1 MGTVRN
7 TNGIWINTEPFREVG
22 NNFITTGRYT
32 DALPG
37 TLEFDRFW
45 DQEYTRCMEGY
56 EVSGAKI
63 TGKHYFYLNYCLI
76 NKVNLTDDNRGKR
89 KVSKGFLLPDF
100 WDGDYEYFWFLEI
113 AENGID
119 PLLLPKLHL
128 NNKVLW
134 TEGGKSMIVGKAR
147 RRGFSYKNAATIAWE
162 YTFVKKSLTLVA
174 AYDKKYLFS
183 EIGIFTK
190 VMDMLNHLNTNCPAF
205 KRSRLVNKI
214 ADGRIKSGYIEYTDD
229 GTELAKGHQ
238 SSITCV
244 SFMNNP
250 DAARGADAS
259 KIIVEEAGTFVNW
272 NESYYAMEPSI
283 KAGDYYTGM
292 MIIFGC
298 VCAGT
303 KVWTHDGRLVNIEDL
318 RQEEGIVGY
327 AGAGIIK
334 EPIVWMQPHAK
345 KPCYRITTEKNKI
358 IECSNDHPL
367 LVSKN
372 KLTKG
377 NRKVI
382 TFKKAEDI
390 KVGEQ
395 LMSVR
400 QVPIFGSDKMWNPRL
415 LGLLL
420 GDGYYGKGTPEVSI
434 DSDGLYNWITSLG
447 LQLKTDREK
456 LQTNGRLYRR
466 VSISKI
472 TNDLRNV
479 DMYGQSWETKQL
491 PINLHKCDV
500 YSVSE
505 FLGGYF
511 DADGSVYYNS
521 KKNSL
526 RVVLTSKYKHLLEG
540 VSQLLYK
547 LNVGSSIVK
556 EYRKTGYKAGDI
568 YRLYISKDKDVIEF
582 KKHISFKSEHK
593 QKVLDDFV
601 QNKNARYVYDNC
613 LFEENKDNGKGQYYL
628 KNNKLDNL
636 ESNRVKSI
644 EFIGDKEVY
653 NLNAGITHT
662 YITNGFVSGNTGGDM
677 EAGTIDFA
685 EMYYN
690 PDNYNMMPFENVWDE
705 EGLRDKSAGFFFPMY
720 QNYEGAYDKSGNSDI
735 PKAKELLSKLRENKK
750 AKAKSPDDYL
760 RHTTEYAWSPSEA
773 FQIISNNVFP
783 TEDLRRQLG
792 LCMTKDEY
800 KGICGKM
807 TYDSNGNPEFV
818 PDLSLRPL
826 EYRDKTM
833 DKSGCIQ
840 IWEKPTPGVSYNLYT
855 GGLDPYATDEA
866 NYSDSLGSLFIF
878 KRYALGEQTH
888 DLPVAEYTG
897 RPQNFK
903 EFYDQC
909 ILLIEYYNASCLYEN
924 NINNF
929 KTHCENKH
937 KLHLLSRTP
946 SVVKAA
952 SNQHTNTYGI
962 RVVGNSYS
970 SVKNELITYVNNW
983 LREEYEDGKSNV
995 YKIKSIGLLQELITY
1010 NSRGNFD
1017 RFISFS
1023 LALIR
1028 SVELTKIQPAFKD
1041 SYKRNGRDFFSSKLF
1056 SNL

>member
-1 MGTVRN
+1 MGTIRN
-7 TNGIWINTEPFREVG
+7 TNGIWVNTEPFREAG
-22 NNFITTGRYT
+22 NQFITTGRYT

-45 DQEYTRCMEGY
+45 DQEFTRCIEGY

-100 WDGDYEYFWFLEI
+100 WDGDYEYFWFLDI

-205 KRSRLVNKI
+205 KRSRLVNKV

-229 GTELAKGHQ
+229 GTELSKGHQ

-292 MIIFGC
+292 MIIFG
-298 VCAGT
+298 
-303 KVWTHDGRLVNIEDL
+303 
-318 RQEEGIVGY
+318 
-327 AGAGIIK
+327 
-334 EPIVWMQPHAK
+334 
-345 KPCYRITTEKNKI
+345 
-358 IECSNDHPL
+358 
-367 LVSKN
+367 
-372 KLTKG
+372 
-377 NRKVI
+377 
-382 TFKKAEDI
+382 
-390 KVGEQ
+390 
-395 LMSVR
+395 
-400 QVPIFGSDKMWNPRL
+400 
-415 LGLLL
+415 
-420 GDGYYGKGTPEVSI
+420 
-434 DSDGLYNWITSLG
+434 
-447 LQLKTDREK
+447 
-456 LQTNGRLYRR
+456 
-466 VSISKI
+466 
-472 TNDLRNV
+472 
-479 DMYGQSWETKQL
+479 
-491 PINLHKCDV
+491 
-500 YSVSE
+500 
-505 FLGGYF
+505 
-511 DADGSVYYNS
+511 
-521 KKNSL
+521 
-526 RVVLTSKYKHLLEG
+526 
-540 VSQLLYK
+540 
-547 LNVGSSIVK
+547 
-556 EYRKTGYKAGDI
+556 
-568 YRLYISKDKDVIEF
+568 
-582 KKHISFKSEHK
+582 
-593 QKVLDDFV
+593 
-601 QNKNARYVYDNC
+601 
-613 LFEENKDNGKGQYYL
+613 
-628 KNNKLDNL
+628 
-636 ESNRVKSI
+636 
-644 EFIGDKEVY
+644 
-653 NLNAGITHT
+653 
-662 YITNGFVSGNTGGDM
+662 TGGDM

-705 EGLRDKSAGFFFPMY
+705 EGLRDKSAGFFFPMF
-720 QNYEGAYDKSGNSDI
+720 QNYEGAYDKNGNSDI

-750 AKAKSPDDYL
+750 AKAKSPDEYL

-807 TYDSNGNPEFV
+807 AYDSNGNPEFV

-826 EYRDKTM
+826 EYRDKTL

-840 IWEKPTPGVSYNLYT
+840 IWEKPTPGISYNLYT

-878 KRYALGEQTH
+878 KRYALGEETH

-1056 SNL
+1056 SN

>member
-1 MGTVRN
+1 MGAVRN
-7 TNGIWINTEPFREVG
+7 KNGIWVNTEPFREAG
-22 NNFITTGRYT
+22 NRFITTGRYT

-45 DQEYTRCMEGY
+45 DQEFTRCMEGY

-100 WDGDYEYFWFLEI
+100 WDGDFEYFWFLEI

-119 PLLLPKLHL
+119 PALIPTLHL

-162 YTFVKKSLTLVA
+162 YTFIKKSLTLVA

-238 SSITCV
+238 SAITCV
-244 SFMNNP
+244 SFQNNP

-259 KIIVEEAGTFVNW
+259 KIIVEEAGTFINW

-292 MIIFGC
+292 MIVFG
-298 VCAGT
+298 
-303 KVWTHDGRLVNIEDL
+303 
-318 RQEEGIVGY
+318 
-327 AGAGIIK
+327 
-334 EPIVWMQPHAK
+334 
-345 KPCYRITTEKNKI
+345 
-358 IECSNDHPL
+358 
-367 LVSKN
+367 
-372 KLTKG
+372 
-377 NRKVI
+377 
-382 TFKKAEDI
+382 
-390 KVGEQ
+390 
-395 LMSVR
+395 
-400 QVPIFGSDKMWNPRL
+400 
-415 LGLLL
+415 
-420 GDGYYGKGTPEVSI
+420 
-434 DSDGLYNWITSLG
+434 
-447 LQLKTDREK
+447 
-456 LQTNGRLYRR
+456 
-466 VSISKI
+466 
-472 TNDLRNV
+472 
-479 DMYGQSWETKQL
+479 
-491 PINLHKCDV
+491 
-500 YSVSE
+500 
-505 FLGGYF
+505 
-511 DADGSVYYNS
+511 
-521 KKNSL
+521 
-526 RVVLTSKYKHLLEG
+526 
-540 VSQLLYK
+540 
-547 LNVGSSIVK
+547 
-556 EYRKTGYKAGDI
+556 
-568 YRLYISKDKDVIEF
+568 
-582 KKHISFKSEHK
+582 
-593 QKVLDDFV
+593 
-601 QNKNARYVYDNC
+601 
-613 LFEENKDNGKGQYYL
+613 
-628 KNNKLDNL
+628 
-636 ESNRVKSI
+636 
-644 EFIGDKEVY
+644 
-653 NLNAGITHT
+653 
-662 YITNGFVSGNTGGDM
+662 TGGDM

-705 EGLRDKSAGFFFPMY
+705 DGLPEKPTGFFFPMY
-720 QNYEGAYDKSGNSDI
+720 QNYEGAYDKEGNSDI
-735 PKAKELLSKLRENKK
+735 PKAKELLTKLRENKK
-750 AKAKSPDDYL
+750 AKAKSPEEYL
-760 RHTTEYAWSPSEA
+760 RHTTEYAWSPAEA

-800 KGICGKM
+800 KGICGRM
-807 TYDSNGNPEFV
+807 AYDERGNAEFV

-826 EYRDKTM
+826 EYRDKSI

-840 IWEKPTPGVSYNLYT
+840 IWEKPTPGTSYNLYT
-855 GGLDPYATDEA
+855 AGLDPYATDEA
-866 NYSDSLGSLFIF
+866 NYSESLGSLFIF
-878 KRYALGEQTH
+878 KRYAIGEETH

-946 SVVKAA
+946 SIVKAA
-952 SNQHTNTYGI
+952 SNQHSNTYGI

-1023 LALIR
+1023 LSLIR
-1028 SVELTKIQPAFKD
+1028 SIELTRIQPAFKD

-1056 SNL
+1056 SN

>member
-1 MGTVRN
+1 MGTIRN
-7 TNGIWINTEPFREVG
+7 KNGIWVNTEPFREAG
-22 NNFITTGRYT
+22 KNFIATGRYT
-32 DALPG
+32 NALPG

-45 DQEYTRCMEGY
+45 DQEYDRCMNGY

-119 PLLLPKLHL
+119 PTFIPQLHL

-162 YTFVKKSLTLVA
+162 YTFIKKSLTLVA

-190 VMDMLNHLNTNCPAF
+190 VMDMLNHLNEHCPAF
-205 KRSRLVNKI
+205 KRTRLVNKI
-214 ADGRIKSGYIEYTDD
+214 ADGRIKSGFIEYTED
-229 GTELAKGHQ
+229 GTELTKGFQ
-238 SSITCV
+238 SAITCI
-244 SFMNNP
+244 SFQNNP

-259 KIIVEEAGTFVNW
+259 KIIVEEAGTFINW

-292 MIIFGC
+292 MVVFG
-298 VCAGT
+298 
-303 KVWTHDGRLVNIEDL
+303 
-318 RQEEGIVGY
+318 
-327 AGAGIIK
+327 
-334 EPIVWMQPHAK
+334 
-345 KPCYRITTEKNKI
+345 
-358 IECSNDHPL
+358 
-367 LVSKN
+367 
-372 KLTKG
+372 
-377 NRKVI
+377 
-382 TFKKAEDI
+382 
-390 KVGEQ
+390 
-395 LMSVR
+395 
-400 QVPIFGSDKMWNPRL
+400 
-415 LGLLL
+415 
-420 GDGYYGKGTPEVSI
+420 
-434 DSDGLYNWITSLG
+434 
-447 LQLKTDREK
+447 
-456 LQTNGRLYRR
+456 
-466 VSISKI
+466 
-472 TNDLRNV
+472 
-479 DMYGQSWETKQL
+479 
-491 PINLHKCDV
+491 
-500 YSVSE
+500 
-505 FLGGYF
+505 
-511 DADGSVYYNS
+511 
-521 KKNSL
+521 
-526 RVVLTSKYKHLLEG
+526 
-540 VSQLLYK
+540 
-547 LNVGSSIVK
+547 
-556 EYRKTGYKAGDI
+556 
-568 YRLYISKDKDVIEF
+568 
-582 KKHISFKSEHK
+582 
-593 QKVLDDFV
+593 
-601 QNKNARYVYDNC
+601 
-613 LFEENKDNGKGQYYL
+613 
-628 KNNKLDNL
+628 
-636 ESNRVKSI
+636 
-644 EFIGDKEVY
+644 
-653 NLNAGITHT
+653 
-662 YITNGFVSGNTGGDM
+662 TGGDM

-705 EGLRDKSAGFFFPMY
+705 DGLPEKPAGFFFPMY
-720 QNYEGAYDKSGNSDI
+720 QNYEGAYDKEGNSDI
-735 PKAKELLSKLRENKK
+735 PKAKELLTKLRENKK
-750 AKAKSPDDYL
+750 AKAKSPEEYL

-783 TEDLRRQLG
+783 TEDLRKQLG

-800 KGICGKM
+800 KGICGRM
-807 TYDSNGNPEFV
+807 SYDERGNPEFI

-826 EYRDKTM
+826 EYRDKSL

-840 IWEKPTPGVSYNLYT
+840 IWEKPTPGTSYNLYT
-855 GGLDPYATDEA
+855 AGLDPYATDEA
-866 NYSDSLGSLFIF
+866 NYSESLGSLFIF
-878 KRYALGEQTH
+878 KRYAIGEETH

-946 SVVKAA
+946 SIVKAA
-952 SNQHTNTYGI
+952 SNQHSNTYGI

-1028 SVELTKIQPAFKD
+1028 NIELTRIQPAFKD

-1056 SNL
+1056 SN

>member
-1 MGTVRN
+1 MGTIRN
-7 TNGIWINTEPFREVG
+7 KNGIWVNTEPFREAG
-22 NNFITTGRYT
+22 KNFITTGRYT
-32 DALPG
+32 NALPG

-45 DQEYTRCMEGY
+45 DQEYDRCMNGY

-119 PLLLPKLHL
+119 PELIPKLHL

-162 YTFVKKSLTLVA
+162 YTFIKKSLTLVA

-190 VMDMLNHLNTNCPAF
+190 VMDMLNHLNEHCPAF
-205 KRSRLVNKI
+205 KRTRLVNKI
-214 ADGRIKSGYIEYTDD
+214 ADGRIKSGFIEYTED
-229 GTELAKGHQ
+229 GTELTKGFQ
-238 SSITCV
+238 SAITCI
-244 SFMNNP
+244 SFQNNP

-259 KIIVEEAGTFVNW
+259 KIIVEEAGTFINW

-292 MIIFGC
+292 MVVFG
-298 VCAGT
+298 
-303 KVWTHDGRLVNIEDL
+303 
-318 RQEEGIVGY
+318 
-327 AGAGIIK
+327 
-334 EPIVWMQPHAK
+334 
-345 KPCYRITTEKNKI
+345 
-358 IECSNDHPL
+358 
-367 LVSKN
+367 
-372 KLTKG
+372 
-377 NRKVI
+377 
-382 TFKKAEDI
+382 
-390 KVGEQ
+390 
-395 LMSVR
+395 
-400 QVPIFGSDKMWNPRL
+400 
-415 LGLLL
+415 
-420 GDGYYGKGTPEVSI
+420 
-434 DSDGLYNWITSLG
+434 
-447 LQLKTDREK
+447 
-456 LQTNGRLYRR
+456 
-466 VSISKI
+466 
-472 TNDLRNV
+472 
-479 DMYGQSWETKQL
+479 
-491 PINLHKCDV
+491 
-500 YSVSE
+500 
-505 FLGGYF
+505 
-511 DADGSVYYNS
+511 
-521 KKNSL
+521 
-526 RVVLTSKYKHLLEG
+526 
-540 VSQLLYK
+540 
-547 LNVGSSIVK
+547 
-556 EYRKTGYKAGDI
+556 
-568 YRLYISKDKDVIEF
+568 
-582 KKHISFKSEHK
+582 
-593 QKVLDDFV
+593 
-601 QNKNARYVYDNC
+601 
-613 LFEENKDNGKGQYYL
+613 
-628 KNNKLDNL
+628 
-636 ESNRVKSI
+636 
-644 EFIGDKEVY
+644 
-653 NLNAGITHT
+653 
-662 YITNGFVSGNTGGDM
+662 TGGDM

-705 EGLRDKSAGFFFPMY
+705 DGLPEKPAGFFFPMY
-720 QNYEGAYDKSGNSDI
+720 QNYEGAYDKEGNSDI
-735 PKAKELLSKLRENKK
+735 PKAKELLTKLRENKK
-750 AKAKSPDDYL
+750 AKAKSPEEYL

-783 TEDLRRQLG
+783 TEDLRKQLG

-800 KGICGKM
+800 KGICGRM
-807 TYDSNGNPEFV
+807 SYDERGNAEFI

-826 EYRDKTM
+826 EYRDKSL

-840 IWEKPTPGVSYNLYT
+840 IWEKPTPGTSYNLYT
-855 GGLDPYATDEA
+855 AGLDPYATDEA
-866 NYSDSLGSLFIF
+866 NYSESLGSLFIF
-878 KRYALGEQTH
+878 KRYAIGEETH

-946 SVVKAA
+946 SIVKAA
-952 SNQHTNTYGI
+952 SNQHSNTYGI

-1028 SVELTKIQPAFKD
+1028 NIELTRIQPAFKD

-1056 SNL
+1056 SN

>member
-1 MGTVRN
+1 MGTIRN
-7 TNGIWINTEPFREVG
+7 TNGIWVNTEPFREAG
-22 NNFITTGRYT
+22 NQFITTGRYT

-45 DQEYTRCMEGY
+45 DQEFTRCIEGY

-100 WDGDYEYFWFLEI
+100 WDGDYEYFWFLDI

-205 KRSRLVNKI
+205 KRSRLVNKV

-229 GTELAKGHQ
+229 GTELSKGHQ

-292 MIIFGC
+292 MIIFG
-298 VCAGT
+298 
-303 KVWTHDGRLVNIEDL
+303 
-318 RQEEGIVGY
+318 
-327 AGAGIIK
+327 
-334 EPIVWMQPHAK
+334 
-345 KPCYRITTEKNKI
+345 
-358 IECSNDHPL
+358 
-367 LVSKN
+367 
-372 KLTKG
+372 
-377 NRKVI
+377 
-382 TFKKAEDI
+382 
-390 KVGEQ
+390 
-395 LMSVR
+395 
-400 QVPIFGSDKMWNPRL
+400 
-415 LGLLL
+415 
-420 GDGYYGKGTPEVSI
+420 
-434 DSDGLYNWITSLG
+434 
-447 LQLKTDREK
+447 
-456 LQTNGRLYRR
+456 
-466 VSISKI
+466 
-472 TNDLRNV
+472 
-479 DMYGQSWETKQL
+479 
-491 PINLHKCDV
+491 
-500 YSVSE
+500 
-505 FLGGYF
+505 
-511 DADGSVYYNS
+511 
-521 KKNSL
+521 
-526 RVVLTSKYKHLLEG
+526 
-540 VSQLLYK
+540 
-547 LNVGSSIVK
+547 
-556 EYRKTGYKAGDI
+556 
-568 YRLYISKDKDVIEF
+568 
-582 KKHISFKSEHK
+582 
-593 QKVLDDFV
+593 
-601 QNKNARYVYDNC
+601 
-613 LFEENKDNGKGQYYL
+613 
-628 KNNKLDNL
+628 
-636 ESNRVKSI
+636 
-644 EFIGDKEVY
+644 
-653 NLNAGITHT
+653 
-662 YITNGFVSGNTGGDM
+662 TGGDM

-705 EGLRDKSAGFFFPMY
+705 EGLRDKNAGFFFPMF
-720 QNYEGAYDKSGNSDI
+720 QNYEGAYDKNGNSDI
-735 PKAKELLSKLRENKK
+735 PKAKELLTKLRENKK
-750 AKAKSPDDYL
+750 AKAKSPDEYL

-807 TYDSNGNPEFV
+807 AYDSNGNPEFV

-826 EYRDKTM
+826 EYRDKTL

-878 KRYALGEQTH
+878 KRYALGEETH

-1023 LALIR
+1023 LSLIR
-1028 SVELTKIQPAFKD
+1028 SIELTKIQPAFKD

-1056 SNL
+1056 SN

>member
-1 MGTVRN
+1 MGTIRN
-7 TNGIWINTEPFREVG
+7 TNGIWVNTEPFREAG
-22 NNFITTGRYT
+22 NQFITTGRYT

-162 YTFVKKSLTLVA
+162 YTFIKKSLTLVA

-205 KRSRLVNKI
+205 KRSRLVNKV

-229 GTELAKGHQ
+229 GTELSKGHQ

-259 KIIVEEAGTFVNW
+259 KIIVEEAGTFINW

-292 MIIFGC
+292 MIVFG
-298 VCAGT
+298 
-303 KVWTHDGRLVNIEDL
+303 
-318 RQEEGIVGY
+318 
-327 AGAGIIK
+327 
-334 EPIVWMQPHAK
+334 
-345 KPCYRITTEKNKI
+345 
-358 IECSNDHPL
+358 
-367 LVSKN
+367 
-372 KLTKG
+372 
-377 NRKVI
+377 
-382 TFKKAEDI
+382 
-390 KVGEQ
+390 
-395 LMSVR
+395 
-400 QVPIFGSDKMWNPRL
+400 
-415 LGLLL
+415 
-420 GDGYYGKGTPEVSI
+420 
-434 DSDGLYNWITSLG
+434 
-447 LQLKTDREK
+447 
-456 LQTNGRLYRR
+456 
-466 VSISKI
+466 
-472 TNDLRNV
+472 
-479 DMYGQSWETKQL
+479 
-491 PINLHKCDV
+491 
-500 YSVSE
+500 
-505 FLGGYF
+505 
-511 DADGSVYYNS
+511 
-521 KKNSL
+521 
-526 RVVLTSKYKHLLEG
+526 
-540 VSQLLYK
+540 
-547 LNVGSSIVK
+547 
-556 EYRKTGYKAGDI
+556 
-568 YRLYISKDKDVIEF
+568 
-582 KKHISFKSEHK
+582 
-593 QKVLDDFV
+593 
-601 QNKNARYVYDNC
+601 
-613 LFEENKDNGKGQYYL
+613 
-628 KNNKLDNL
+628 
-636 ESNRVKSI
+636 
-644 EFIGDKEVY
+644 
-653 NLNAGITHT
+653 
-662 YITNGFVSGNTGGDM
+662 TGGDM
-677 EAGTIDFA
+677 DSGTIDFA

-705 EGLRDKSAGFFFPMY
+705 EGLRDKNAGFFFPMY

-735 PKAKELLSKLRENKK
+735 PKAKELLSKLRENNK
-750 AKAKSPDDYL
+750 AKAKSPDEYL

-807 TYDSNGNPEFV
+807 AYDSNGNPEFV

-826 EYRDKTM
+826 EYRDKTF

-840 IWEKPTPGVSYNLYT
+840 IWEKPTPGISYNLYT

-878 KRYALGEQTH
+878 KRYAIGEETH

-995 YKIKSIGLLQELITY
+995 YKIKSIGLLQELISY

-1028 SVELTKIQPAFKD
+1028 SIELTKIQPAFKD

-1056 SNL
+1056 SN